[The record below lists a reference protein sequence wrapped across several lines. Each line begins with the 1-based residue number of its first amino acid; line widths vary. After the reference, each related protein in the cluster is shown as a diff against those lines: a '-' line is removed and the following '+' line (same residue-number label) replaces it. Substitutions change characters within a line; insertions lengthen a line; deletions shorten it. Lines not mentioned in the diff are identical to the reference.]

1 LVNARLTPV
10 VLLFVSFFPLVPLLH
25 AWFASK
31 PSIQLWWWLQSC
43 SYSIQVKRIDDWLAP
58 LLLF

>member
-10 VLLFVSFFPLVPLLH
+10 VLLFILLLPLLPLLH

-31 PSIQLWWWLQSC
+31 PSSQLWWWHQSC
-43 SYSIQVKRIDDWLAP
+43 SFSIQVKRIDD
-58 LLLF
+58 